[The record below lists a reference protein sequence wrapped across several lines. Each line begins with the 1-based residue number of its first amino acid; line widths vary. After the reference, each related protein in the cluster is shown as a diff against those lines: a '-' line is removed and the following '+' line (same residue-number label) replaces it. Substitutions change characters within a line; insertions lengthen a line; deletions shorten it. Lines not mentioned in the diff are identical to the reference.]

1 MSKPSKK
8 SNLLYSLSRQ
18 NLSTNQL
25 VALCTLICL
34 NFGNVVILFFI
45 LWAYLVSDRRAAS
58 GDQATVNPA
67 CMQRTA
73 TTGIVPTT
81 QQTETSIQR

>member
-1 MSKPSKK
+1 M
-8 SNLLYSLSRQ
+8 
-18 NLSTNQL
+18 
-25 VALCTLICL
+25 
-34 NFGNVVILFFI
+34 LFFI

-73 TTGIVPTT
+73 TTGIG
-81 QQTETSIQR
+81 QTETSIQR